1 MNKIAVTLAITVVTS
16 LAASAASAQN
26 IDKAISSFKKQDYE
40 NAAAQFYAVLR
51 FSEKGEEGDIAEA
64 QYGLAKSFEKL
75 GLPLA
80 ALKYYEDIAKVG
92 SSHPHF
98 DKAVEGLVS
107 VGEQLDDDLK
117 TPQILDSIYNDQNG
131 PTLQKMN
138 PEIIQRVHFVLGHY
152 AFNRGQFKDSRD
164 FLKTVKPGNPS
175 YPHAQYMLGL
185 IQLGVGRGD
194 NYAPK
199 YEQAIDDFVKSR
211 EAIPKD
217 TTDPKLLDLKDLA
230 SLALARTY
238 YEQAYQL
245 DDGDPKRKEGLKK
258 SMLEFQRV
266 PRFSDN
272 WAQALFERA
281 WNHTVNNEY
290 GRALGALHSLSA
302 PYFKDEFYPEAKIL
316 QSIIYYYNCQ
326 WDRVNSIIDETKATY
341 EPMTKQLQDL
351 SASNLSLDEWYPLLQ
366 KSVKQDKAGPVDK
379 KLLPRAVAVSISKD
393 PKFMK
398 MEKFL
403 REIDREGKIFEKN
416 DTFSKSDM
424 GREMKDFA
432 NDAREAYLGVVGKF
446 LKTKVSD
453 TAGELNDITTRASLV
468 ALETK
473 TAEADWLEQGR
484 QIGGKNRVRQPRP
497 FIPDDTF
504 QFWWFRN
511 EYWID
516 ELGYYEFTIKTECFD
531 EPQQSSAA
539 E

>member
-1 MNKIAVTLAITVVTS
+1 MKPASTRIATAVVVVAALGLAS
-16 LAASAASAQN
+16 SASAQN
-26 IDKAISSFKKQDYE
+26 IDKAISAFKKQDYE
-40 NAAAQFYAVLR
+40 VAAAQFYAVLR

-92 SSHPHF
+92 SNHPHF
-98 DKAVEGLVS
+98 DKAVEGLVN

-117 TPQILDSIYNDQNG
+117 TPQILDSIYSNENA
-131 PTLQKMN
+131 PALQKMN
-138 PEIIQRVHFVLGHY
+138 PEILQRVHYVLGRY
-152 AFNRGQFKDSRD
+152 AFNRANFKDAKE
-164 FLKTVKPGNPS
+164 FLGTVKPGNPS
-175 YPHAQYMLGL
+175 YPYAQYMVGL
-185 IQLGVGRGD
+185 VQLGVGRGD

-199 YEQAIDDFVKSR
+199 YDKAIDNFEKARDAV
-211 EAIPKD
+211 PKD
-217 TTDPKLLDLKDLA
+217 ATDPKLLDLKDLA

-245 DDGDPKRKEGLKK
+245 DDGGPKREDGLRRAQ
-258 SMLEFQRV
+258 LEFTKV

-281 WNHTVNNEY
+281 WAHTVSGKGNDY
-290 GRALGALHSLSA
+290 GRALGALHSLKA
-302 PYFKDEFYPEAKIL
+302 PYFEDEFYPESNIL
-316 QSIIYYYNCQ
+316 QAIIYYYNCQ
-326 WDRVNSIIDETKATY
+326 WDRVNTIIDSTKASY
-341 EPMTKQLQDL
+341 EPMTAQLKEL
-351 SASNLSLDEWYPLLQ
+351 SDKNFSLDEWYPLLQ
-366 KSVKQDKAGPVDK
+366 KSLKQPKDQSSKD
-379 KLLPRAVAVSISKD
+379 LLPRPVANAIAKD
-393 PKFMK
+393 AKFVK

-403 REIDREGKIFEKN
+403 HEIDREAKVFEKN

-432 NDAREAYLGVVGKF
+432 NDTRDAFLSVVGKF
-446 LKTKVSD
+446 LKTKVAD
-453 TAGELNDITTRASLV
+453 TASELSDITTRASLI

-473 TAEADWLEQGR
+473 TAEADWLEQGKDITNLQR
-484 QIGGKNRVRQPRP
+484 KRQPRP

-531 EPQQSSAA
+531 
-539 E
+539 

>member
-1 MNKIAVTLAITVVTS
+1 MKYVSTVATAVVVA
-16 LAASAASAQN
+16 LLASASASAQN
-26 IDKAISSFKKQDYE
+26 IDKAITAFKKQDYE
-40 NAAAQFYAVLR
+40 VAAAQFYAVLR
-51 FSEKGEEGDIAEA
+51 FSEKGEEGDVAEA

-92 SSHPHF
+92 SNHPHF
-98 DKAVEGLVS
+98 DKAVEGLID

-117 TPQILDSIYNDQNG
+117 TPQILDSIYSNENA
-131 PTLQKMN
+131 PALQKMN
-138 PEIIQRVHFVLGHY
+138 PEILQRVHYVLGRY
-152 AFNRGQFKDSRD
+152 AFNRANFKDAKE
-164 FLKTVKPGNPS
+164 FLGTVKPGNPS
-175 YPHAQYMLGL
+175 YAHAQYMLGL
-185 IQLGVGRGD
+185 VKLGVGRGD

-199 YEQAIDDFVKSR
+199 YDQAIENFEKAR

-217 TTDPKLLDLKDLA
+217 ATDQKLLDLKDLA

-290 GRALGALHSLSA
+290 GRALGALHSLHA
-302 PYFKDEFYPEAKIL
+302 PYFEDEFYPEAKIL
-316 QSIIYYYNCQ
+316 QAIIYYYNCQ
-326 WDRVNSIIDETKATY
+326 WDRVNTIIDETKGTY

-351 SASNLSLDEWYPLLQ
+351 TERNFSLDEWYPLLQ
-366 KSVKQDKAGPVDK
+366 KSLKADPSSKNKD
-379 KLLPRAVAVSISKD
+379 LLPTAVAKAIAKD
-393 PKFMK
+393 PKFTK

-403 REIDREGKIFEKN
+403 REIDREAKVFEKN
-416 DTFSKSDM
+416 DTFAKSDM
-424 GREMKDFA
+424 GRDLKEGA
-432 NDAREAYLGVVGKF
+432 NDTREAYLGVVGKF
-446 LKTKVSD
+446 LKTKVADLAS
-453 TAGELNDITTRASLV
+453 ELNDITTRASLI

-473 TAEADWLEQGR
+473 TAEADWLEQGKTITGLQR
-484 QIGGKNRVRQPRP
+484 KRQPRP

-531 EPQQSSAA
+531 
-539 E
+539 